1 MSHCVILLPNSSLTT
16 VLEACSR
23 KEAEVAE
30 ESATEIACIAF
41 VERLA
46 ARSGVLANGAT
57 QRQAVGRGSSSKT
70 SSLQAVRASE
80 KLRAARRLSARD
92 PAKSKQSSI
101 STRAFWDISVS

>member
-1 MSHCVILLPNSSLTT
+1 M
-16 VLEACSR
+16 
-23 KEAEVAE
+23 AE

-41 VERLA
+41 AEWLA

-57 QRQAVGRGSSSKT
+57 QRQAAGRGSSSKT

-92 PAKSKQSSI
+92 PAKSKHSSI
-101 STRAFWDISVS
+101 STRAFGDISVSWVNVGSCSDCREIHVPAASIGKS